1 MCLQVMMALAALD
14 DADFEIVIHKE
25 KLVKMP
31 KKTKSQRTLT
41 EAICPVS
48 A

>member
-25 KLVKMP
+25 QLVKMP
-31 KKTKSQRTLT
+31 TRTKSQQPDT